1 MTPEILQG
9 FLRNNC
15 FIFHSEYGKKGVELT
30 TAQRLKNQIT
40 NTAQLKNGQNLN
52 IFTGLENVTDI
63 DKDCSEVIELADDFL
78 PAAGILFGR
87 ESTPTSHA
95 LYKVLDLDKKKTRK
109 HFVFRDSDKD
119 NTLIEIRAHSHYT
132 MCGGTYDCGEK
143 VVHTKL
149 DDLTEISYD
158 QLQKQVATLALAA
171 VMLRKSRLPNIT
183 EHNLF
188 FKEFAGVFN
197 QYNLPEEDAVK
208 IFSAVINRGSCHS
221 CKEDFNTRIAQLKS
235 VYKREKGLK
244 TVGLPTIAKKY
255 NWSEH
260 EVEDIKKILY
270 AITGR
275 DILPDFTNEFVDR
288 IAYMMK
294 QKMYYDLEDK
304 EMYEGESIDVKY
316 AKFFKNGKYTPLK
329 FWKQHPDSKVCVDF
343 TYKPADKN
351 RFVKVN
357 NKLMINVYEPCT
369 VKPDPNA
376 DTDLFD
382 DLVKHIIPHDE
393 YRKHFL
399 DWFAYPLQNPG
410 VKIRHAIIM
419 QSDEFQLGK
428 GSLFDIHRD
437 LLGHHNTNK
446 IDLEQAINREKGF
459 LVDKQTVLIDEA
471 KAKGSWGEKSQFIN
485 TLKTL
490 ISEGTSG
497 VRALYQGYKEQE
509 TCTNYW
515 INTNYKDAFPLPMN
529 EVRYWVYFS
538 DAKRNEKLLT
548 EFHKERLEGNLVAG
562 VMAKL
567 LDRDLSKFNPLGVAP
582 WTPYRD
588 MMHDLADKPVND
600 YIKESFEQG
609 VFPFDRELITAT
621 ETFSWLK
628 EKSRAVRVTREREIA
643 DAFTNIGAIRKK
655 NCPVVGVGK
664 SANIWILRN
673 HDKYKNM
680 SAAELGKMYIGFHTE
695 ARTTVDGKVTH
706 LGK

>member
-1 MTPEILQG
+1 MEQE
-9 FLRNNC
+9 LRSALLKNELV
-15 FIFHSEYGKKGVELT
+15 IFASDYGKKGVTET
-30 TAQRLKNQIT
+30 WAQRFKKQVK
-40 NTAQLKNGQNLN
+40 QLDQFKDFSNYN
-52 IFTGLENVTDI
+52 IATGGDSLIEDVDL
-63 DKDCSEVIELADDFL
+63 DCPEALRLADAFL
-78 PAAGILFGR
+78 IPTGMEFGR
-87 ESTPTSHA
+87 ESTGGRSHR
-95 LYKVLDLDKKKTRK
+95 LYKVIDLTKKDTRSYHEFDDVSK
-109 HFVFRDSDKD
+109 AV
-119 NTLIEIRAHSHYT
+119 LVELRANLHYT
-132 MCGGTYDCGEK
+132 MCLGQYDDGEK
-143 VVHTKL
+143 AIFNKF
-149 DDLTEISYD
+149 EIPAETSQD
-158 QLQKQVATLALAA
+158 ALKKAVSLLALAC
-171 VMLRKSRLPNIT
+171 VILRKYAPKGKRNEYIKLVIATLWYHKIDRTDCERIIEVVATAVGDDVKERLGRI
-183 EHNLF
+183 
-188 FKEFAGVFN
+188 KGI
-197 QYNLPEEDAVK
+197 YEDDNSTQ
-208 IFSAVINRGSCHS
+208 F
-221 CKEDFNTRIAQLKS
+221 Q
-235 VYKREKGLK
+235 
-244 TVGLPTIAKKY
+244 GLPTLAADY
-255 NWSEH
+255 DFSEKQVTH
-260 EVEDIKKILY
+260 VKKILY

-275 DILPDFTNEFVDR
+275 DALPDYTNTFVDR

-329 FWKQHPDSKVCVDF
+329 FWKQHPDSKVCVNF
-343 TYKPADKN
+343 TYKPNDKN

-357 NKLMINVYEPCT
+357 KKLMINVYEP
-369 VKPDPNA
+369 VGIKPDSTA

-382 DLVKHIIPHDE
+382 ALVKHIIPHDAE
-393 YRKHFL
+393 RKHFL
-399 DWFAYPLQNPG
+399 DWFAYPLQYPG
-410 VKIRHAIIM
+410 VKIRHAIIL

-515 INTNYKDAFPLPMN
+515 INTNYKDAFPLPQN

-562 VMAKL
+562 VMAQL

-582 WTPYRD
+582 WTKFRD
-588 MMHDLADKPVND
+588 LMHDLADKPVND
-600 YIKESFEQG
+600 YIKESFDQG
-609 VFPFDRELITAT
+609 VYPFDRELITTT

-643 DAFTNIGAIRKK
+643 DAFTNIGGVRKR
-655 NCPVVGVGK
+655 NCPVKGVGK
-664 SANIWILRN
+664 SVNIWILRN

-680 SAAELGKMYIGFHTE
+680 SAVELGKIYVGFHTE
-695 ARTTVDGKVTH
+695 SRTIDAK
-706 LGK
+706 

>member
-15 FIFHSEYGKKGVELT
+15 FIFHSEFGKKGVELT

-40 NTAQLKNGQNLN
+40 NTSQLKNGQNFN
-52 IFTGLENVTDI
+52 IFTGVENVVDL

-78 PAAGILFGR
+78 PPAGIVFGR

-95 LYKVLDLDKKKTRK
+95 LYKVLDLDKNKTRK
-109 HFVFRDSDKD
+109 HFVFRDSVKD

-149 DDLTEISYD
+149 DDLTEITYD
-158 QLQKQVATLALAA
+158 QLQKQVSLLALAS
-171 VMLRKSRLPNIT
+171 VMLRKSRLPEVD

-197 QYNLPEEDAVK
+197 QYNLVEDEAVK
-208 IFSAVINRGSCHS
+208 IFSSVINHGNCYN
-221 CKEDFNTRIAQLKS
+221 CKEDFNTRIAQLRS
-235 VYKREKGLK
+235 VYKREKELK

-255 NWSEH
+255 NWSEN

-275 DILPDFTNEFVDR
+275 DALPDYTNTFVDR

-329 FWKQHPDSKVCVDF
+329 FWKQHPDSKVCVNF
-343 TYKPADKN
+343 TYKPNDKN

-357 NKLMINVYEPCT
+357 KKLMINVYEP
-369 VKPDPNA
+369 VGIKPDPTA

-382 DLVKHIIPHDE
+382 ALVKHIIPHDKE
-393 YRKHFL
+393 RDHFL
-399 DWFAYPLQNPG
+399 DWFAYPLQHPG
-410 VKIRHAIIM
+410 VKVRHAIIL

-490 ISEGTSG
+490 ITEGTSG

-515 INTNYKDAFPLPMN
+515 INTNYKDAFPLPQN

-582 WTPYRD
+582 WTKFRD
-588 MMHDLADKPVND
+588 LMHDLADKPVND
-600 YIKESFEQG
+600 YIKESFDQG
-609 VFPFDRELITAT
+609 VYPFDRELITTT

-643 DAFTNIGAIRKK
+643 DAFTNIGGVRKR
-655 NCPVVGVGK
+655 NCPVKGVGK
-664 SANIWILRN
+664 SVNIWILRN
-673 HDKYKNM
+673 HNKYKNM
-680 SAAELGKMYIGFHTE
+680 SAVELGKIYVGFHTE
-695 ARTTVDGKVTH
+695 SRTIDAK
-706 LGK
+706 

>member
-1 MTPEILQG
+1 MTPEILQV
-9 FLRNNC
+9 FLKNNC

-40 NTAQLKNGQNLN
+40 NVTQLKNGQNLN
-52 IFTGLENVTDI
+52 VFTGLENVADI
-63 DKDCSEVIELADDFL
+63 DKDCPEAILLSDHFLTTTGIE
-78 PAAGILFGR
+78 FGR
-87 ESTPTSHA
+87 ESTPRSHA
-95 LYKVLDLDKKKTRK
+95 LYKVLDLNKKHTRK
-109 HFVFRDSDKD
+109 AFQFRDSDKD
-119 NTLIEIRAHSHYT
+119 NTLIELRAHAHYT

-158 QLQKQVATLALAA
+158 QLYKDVALLSLAC
-171 VMLRKSRLPNIT
+171 VMLRKSKLPEVA

-197 QYNLPEEDAVK
+197 QYKLSIEDAEKVFK
-208 IFSAVINRGSCHS
+208 AVIRKGDCHN
-221 CKEDFNTRIAQLKS
+221 CKEDENVRLSQLKS
-235 VYKREKGLK
+235 VYNREKGLA
-244 TVGLPTIAKKY
+244 TVGLPTIIKKY
-255 NWSEH
+255 KWSENEH
-260 EVEDIKKILY
+260 EDIKKILY

-275 DILPDFTNEFVDR
+275 DVLPDFTNEFVDR

-294 QKMYYDLEDK
+294 QKQYYDLEDK

-357 NKLMINVYEPCT
+357 NKLMINVYEPNT
-369 VKPDPNA
+369 IKPDPNA

-382 DLVKHIIPHDE
+382 ALVKHLIPHDE

-399 DWFAYPLQNPG
+399 DWYAFPLQNPG
-410 VKIRHAIIM
+410 VKIRHAIIL
-419 QSDEFQLGK
+419 QSDEFQVGK
-428 GSLFDIHRD
+428 GSLFDLHRD

-490 ISEGTSG
+490 ITEGTSG
-497 VRALYQGYKEQE
+497 VRALYKGYKEQE

-515 INTNYKDAFPLPMN
+515 INTNYRDAFPLPQN
-529 EVRYWVYFS
+529 EVRYWVYFI
-538 DAKRNEKLLT
+538 DAKANLKLLE
-548 EFHKERLEGNLVAG
+548 EFHTERLSGNLVSG
-562 VMAKL
+562 VLAQL
-567 LDRDLSKFNPLGVAP
+567 LDRDLSKFNPLAPAP

-600 YIKESFEQG
+600 YVKECYEQG
-609 VFPFDRELITAT
+609 VFPFDRDLITTT

-643 DAFTNIGAIRKK
+643 DAFTNIGGIRKK
-655 NCPVVGVGK
+655 NCAVVGVGK
-664 SANIWILRN
+664 SVNIWILRN
-673 HDKYKNM
+673 HDKYKNL
-680 SAAELGKMYIGFHTE
+680 SATELGKLYVGFHTE
-695 ARTTVDGKVTH
+695 SRTEV
-706 LGK
+706 

>member
-15 FIFHSEYGKKGVELT
+15 FIFHSEFGKKGVELT

-40 NTAQLKNGQNLN
+40 NTSQLKNGQNFN
-52 IFTGLENVTDI
+52 IFTGVENVVDL

-78 PAAGILFGR
+78 PPAGIVFGR

-95 LYKVLDLDKKKTRK
+95 LYKVLDLDKNKTRK
-109 HFVFRDSDKD
+109 HFVFRDSVKD

-149 DDLTEISYD
+149 DDLTEITYD
-158 QLQKQVATLALAA
+158 QLQKQVSLLALAS
-171 VMLRKSRLPNIT
+171 VMLRKSRLPEVD

-197 QYNLPEEDAVK
+197 QYNLAEDEAVK
-208 IFSAVINRGSCHS
+208 IFSSVINHGNCYN
-221 CKEDFNTRIAQLKS
+221 CKEDFNTRIAQLRS
-235 VYKREKGLK
+235 VYKREKELK

-255 NWSEH
+255 NWSEN

-275 DILPDFTNEFVDR
+275 DALPDYSNTFVDR

-294 QKMYYDLEDK
+294 QKQYYDLEDK

-329 FWKQHPDSKVCVDF
+329 FWKQHRDSKVCVDF

-357 NKLMINVYEPCT
+357 KKLMINVYEPNDI
-369 VKPDPNA
+369 KPDPTA

-382 DLVKHIIPHDE
+382 ALVKHIIPHDKE
-393 YRKHFL
+393 RDHFL
-399 DWFAYPLQNPG
+399 DWFAYPLQHPG
-410 VKIRHAIIM
+410 VKVRHAIIL

-490 ISEGTSG
+490 ITEGTSG

-515 INTNYKDAFPLPMN
+515 INTNYKDAFPLPQN

-582 WTPYRD
+582 WTKFRD
-588 MMHDLADKPVND
+588 LMHDLADKPVND
-600 YIKESFEQG
+600 YIKESFDQG
-609 VFPFDRELITAT
+609 VYPFDRELITTT

-643 DAFTNIGAIRKK
+643 DAFTNIGGVRKR
-655 NCPVVGVGK
+655 NCPVKGVGK
-664 SANIWILRN
+664 SVNIWILRN
-673 HDKYKNM
+673 HDEYKNM
-680 SAAELGKMYIGFHTE
+680 SAAELGKIYVGFHTE
-695 ARTTVDGKVTH
+695 SRTIDAK
-706 LGK
+706 

>member
-9 FLRNNC
+9 FLRNDC

-40 NTAQLKNGQNLN
+40 NTAQLKNGQNFN
-52 IFTGLENVTDI
+52 IFTGVENVVDL

-78 PAAGILFGR
+78 PPAGIVFGR

-95 LYKVLDLDKKKTRK
+95 LYKVLDLDKNKTRK
-109 HFVFRDSDKD
+109 HFVFRDSVKD

-149 DDLTEISYD
+149 DDLTEITYD
-158 QLQKQVATLALAA
+158 QLQKQVSLLALAS
-171 VMLRKSRLPNIT
+171 VMLRKSRLPEVD

-197 QYNLPEEDAVK
+197 QYNLVEDEAVK
-208 IFSAVINRGSCHS
+208 IFSSVINHGNCYN
-221 CKEDFNTRIAQLKS
+221 CKEDFNTRIAQLRS
-235 VYKREKGLK
+235 VYKREKELK

-255 NWSEH
+255 NWSEN

-275 DILPDFTNEFVDR
+275 DALPDYSNTFVDR

-294 QKMYYDLEDK
+294 QKQYYDLEDK

-329 FWKQHPDSKVCVDF
+329 FWKQHRDSKVCVDF

-357 NKLMINVYEPCT
+357 KKLMINVYEPNDI
-369 VKPDPNA
+369 KPDPTA

-382 DLVKHIIPHDE
+382 ALVKHIIPHDKE
-393 YRKHFL
+393 RDHFL
-399 DWFAYPLQNPG
+399 DWFAYPLQHPG
-410 VKIRHAIIM
+410 VKVRHAIIL

-490 ISEGTSG
+490 ITEGTSG

-515 INTNYKDAFPLPMN
+515 INTNYKDAFPLPQN

-582 WTPYRD
+582 WTKFRD
-588 MMHDLADKPVND
+588 LMHDLADKPVND
-600 YIKESFEQG
+600 YIKESFDQG
-609 VFPFDRELITAT
+609 VYPFDRELITTT

-643 DAFTNIGAIRKK
+643 DAFTNIGGVRKR
-655 NCPVVGVGK
+655 NCPVKGVGK
-664 SANIWILRN
+664 SVNIWILRN
-673 HDKYKNM
+673 HDEYKNM
-680 SAAELGKMYIGFHTE
+680 SAAELGKIYVGFHTE
-695 ARTTVDGKVTH
+695 SRTIDAK
-706 LGK
+706 

>member
-15 FIFHSEYGKKGVELT
+15 FIFHSEYGKKGVTLT

-40 NTAQLKNGQNLN
+40 NTAQLKNGQNYN
-52 IFTGLENVTDI
+52 IFTGVEGVADI
-63 DKDCSEVIELADDFL
+63 DKDCSEIMDLADDFL
-78 PAAGILFGR
+78 PAAGIVFGR

-109 HFVFRDSDKD
+109 HFVFRDSAKD

-149 DDLTEISYD
+149 GDLTEITYD
-158 QLQKQVATLALAA
+158 QLQKQVALLALAA
-171 VMLRKSRLPNIT
+171 VMLRKSRLPEID

-197 QYNLPEEDAVK
+197 QYNLLEDDAVK
-208 IFSAVINRGSCHS
+208 IFSAVINRGNCMN
-221 CKEDFNTRIAQLKS
+221 CKEDFSTRIAQLSS

-255 NWSEH
+255 KWTDN
-260 EVEDIKKILY
+260 EVEDLKKILY

-275 DILPDFTNEFVDR
+275 DTLPDYTNTFVDR

-329 FWKQHPDSKVCVDF
+329 FWKQHPDSKVCVNF
-343 TYKPADKN
+343 TYKPNDKN

-357 NKLMINVYEPCT
+357 KKLMINVYEP
-369 VKPDPNA
+369 VGIKPDPTA

-382 DLVKHIIPHDE
+382 ALVKHIIPHDKE
-393 YRKHFL
+393 RDHFL
-399 DWFAYPLQNPG
+399 DWFAYPLQYPG
-410 VKIRHAIIM
+410 VKIRHAIIL

-515 INTNYKDAFPLPMN
+515 INTNYKDAFPLPQN

-548 EFHKERLEGNLVAG
+548 EFHKERLQGNLVAG
-562 VMAKL
+562 VMAQL

-582 WTPYRD
+582 WTKFRD
-588 MMHDLADKPVND
+588 LMHDLADKPVND
-600 YIKESFEQG
+600 YIKESFDQG
-609 VFPFDRELITAT
+609 VYPFDRELITTT

-643 DAFTNIGAIRKK
+643 DAFTNIGGVRKR
-655 NCPVVGVGK
+655 NCPVKGVGK
-664 SANIWILRN
+664 SVNIWILHN

-680 SAAELGKMYIGFHTE
+680 SAVELGKIYVGFHTE
-695 ARTTVDGKVTH
+695 SRTIDAK
-706 LGK
+706 